1 VQHSIVW
8 KQGRLPIERET
19 SALAKLSEVIT
30 SAESRANDIRKRFP
44 DRTLDGFDVYDA
56 VGRLVAVQ
64 KI

>member
-1 VQHSIVW
+1 MQHSIVW

-30 SAESRANDIRKRFP
+30 NAQSRASDIRKRFP

>member
-1 VQHSIVW
+1 MQHSIVW

-19 SALAKLSEVIT
+19 SALATLSEVIA
-30 SAESRANDIRKRFP
+30 SAESRVGQIGKRFP

-56 VGRLVAVQ
+56 IGRLVAIQ